1 MTHMST
7 YFCPRCGKR
16 SSVLLKENQLCP
28 NCMSKWA
35 WGGAPNQIVTITPEA
50 VAVKQAAKVQR
61 PRTSPVSRVL
71 PIVSLVLSA
80 GVVGLLIYFFK
91 HDPAGMPGQQIM
103 NRFANI
109 ATSAVILA
117 GFGIVLGAS
126 AFYLARKGNYDLQA
140 SARVLGVVSII
151 LGMGVFGTAVFCW
164 SRTERATSLSTPKT
178 GGDELLQRLSSATVV
193 IQAHE
198 PGANRYQSAKREG
211 VIIANEVG
219 RAWILTVPFL
229 DGTGNPVRPNEM
241 WVNFSDGR
249 TLPGQI
255 RWAQGDPAYLAIVS
269 VDTDQSPGQ
278 IQFHPAAEAVIP
290 GHPVLVVPNP
300 LQGWM
305 VARGTVLSRVS
316 RRTNLGWSTVV
327 KASSHLGPND
337 VGGAMYDESGRL
349 LGFMVGVD
357 PKDGEGQFV
366 IITSGIASVLGRVST
381 VTRFY
386 ERAVKKKSQLEPP
399 SSGS

>member
-1 MTHMST
+1 
-7 YFCPRCGKR
+7 
-16 SSVLLKENQLCP
+16 
-28 NCMSKWA
+28 MSKWA
-35 WGGAPNQIVTITPEA
+35 WGGAPNQVVTITPEA
-50 VAVKQAAKVQR
+50 IAAKQVEKVQR
-61 PRTSPVSRVL
+61 PPTSPLSRVL
-71 PIVSLVLSA
+71 PVVSLVFSA

-91 HDPAGMPGQQIM
+91 HDPGGMPGQQIM

-109 ATSAVILA
+109 AIGAVILA
-117 GFGIVLGAS
+117 GLGIVLGAS
-126 AFYLARKGNYDLQA
+126 AFYLARIRNYDLQT
-140 SARVLGVVSII
+140 SARVLGVISII

-198 PGANRYQSAKREG
+198 PGVNQYRSAKREG

-219 RAWILTVPFL
+219 RAWILTVPYL
-229 DGTGNPVRPNEM
+229 DGNGNPVRPSEI

-255 RWAQGDPAYLAIVS
+255 RFAQGDPAFLAIVS

-290 GHPVLVVPNP
+290 GHPVLVIPNP

-305 VARGTVLSRVS
+305 VAKGTVLSRAS
-316 RRTNLGWSTVV
+316 RRTTLGWSTVV
-327 KASSHLGPND
+327 KASFQLTPND
-337 VGGAMYDESGRL
+337 VGSAMYDESGRL
-349 LGFMVGVD
+349 LGFMIGVD

-366 IITSGIASVLGRVST
+366 IVNSAIASLAENARDQKG
-381 VTRFY
+381 
-386 ERAVKKKSQLEPP
+386 K
-399 SSGS
+399 

>member
-1 MTHMST
+1 MST

-16 SSVLLKENQLCP
+16 SPVLLKENQLCQA
-28 NCMSKWA
+28 CMSKWA
-35 WGGAPNQIVTITPEA
+35 WGGGADQVVTITPEA
-50 VAVKQAAKVQR
+50 VAAQGSTPVAKVQR
-61 PRTSPVSRVL
+61 PRTNPVSRIL
-71 PIVSLVLSA
+71 PVVSLVLSA
-80 GVVGLLIYFFK
+80 AVVGLLIYFFK
-91 HDPAGMPGQQIM
+91 QDPAGMTGQQIM

-109 ATSAVILA
+109 AMTAVILA
-117 GFGIVLGAS
+117 GLGIVLGAS
-126 AFYLARKGNYDLQA
+126 AFYLARKRNYDLQA

-164 SRTERATSLSTPKT
+164 SRTERATSLSTPQT

-198 PGANRYQSAKREG
+198 PGLNRYQSVKREG

-229 DGTGNPVRPNEM
+229 DGNGIPVHPSEM

-255 RWAQGDPAYLAIVS
+255 RWAQGDPAFLAIVS
-269 VDTDQSPGQ
+269 VDMDQSPGQ

-290 GHPVLVVPNP
+290 GHPVLVIPNP

-305 VARGTVLSRVS
+305 VAKGTVLSRVS
-316 RRTNLGWSTVV
+316 QRTNLGRITVV
-327 KASSHLGPND
+327 KTSAHLSSNN
-337 VGGAMYDESGRL
+337 VGSAMYDESGRL
-349 LGFMVGVD
+349 LGFMLGVD
-357 PKDGEGQFV
+357 PKDGEGQFLIV
-366 IITSGIASVLGRVST
+366 NSAITSVLGRVST
-381 VTRFY
+381 VTR
-386 ERAVKKKSQLEPP
+386 
-399 SSGS
+399 

>member
-35 WGGAPNQIVTITPEA
+35 WGGAPNQVVTITPEA
-50 VAVKQAAKVQR
+50 VAAKQVEKVQR
-61 PRTSPVSRVL
+61 PPTSPLSRVL
-71 PIVSLVLSA
+71 PVVSLVFSA

-91 HDPAGMPGQQIM
+91 HDPGGMPGQQIM

-109 ATSAVILA
+109 AIGAVILA
-117 GFGIVLGAS
+117 GLGIVLGAS
-126 AFYLARKGNYDLQA
+126 AFYLARIRNYDLQT
-140 SARVLGVVSII
+140 SARVLGVISII

-198 PGANRYQSAKREG
+198 PGVNQYRSAKREG

-219 RAWILTVPFL
+219 RAWILTVPYL
-229 DGTGNPVRPNEM
+229 DGNGNPVRPREI

-255 RWAQGDPAYLAIVS
+255 RFAQGDPAFLAIVS

-290 GHPVLVVPNP
+290 GHPVLVIPNP

-305 VARGTVLSRVS
+305 VAKGTVLSRAS
-316 RRTNLGWSTVV
+316 RRTTLGWSTVV
-327 KASSHLGPND
+327 KASFQLTPND
-337 VGGAMYDESGRL
+337 VGSAMYDESGRL
-349 LGFMVGVD
+349 LGFMIGVD
-357 PKDGEGQFV
+357 LKDGEGQFV
-366 IITSGIASVLGRVST
+366 IVNSAIASLAENARDQKG
-381 VTRFY
+381 
-386 ERAVKKKSQLEPP
+386 K
-399 SSGS
+399 

>member
-1 MTHMST
+1 MST

-35 WGGAPNQIVTITPEA
+35 WGGAPNQVVTITPEA
-50 VAVKQAAKVQR
+50 LAAKPAAKVQR
-61 PRTSPVSRVL
+61 PRTNPLNRILPV
-71 PIVSLVLSA
+71 VSLVLSA
-80 GVVGLLIYFFK
+80 AVVGLLIYFFK

-109 ATSAVILA
+109 ATGAVILA
-117 GFGIVLGAS
+117 GLGIVLGAS
-126 AFYLARKGNYDLQA
+126 VFYLARMRKYDLQT

-178 GGDELLQRLSSATVV
+178 GGDDLLQRVSSATVV

-198 PGANRYQSAKREG
+198 PGVNRYRSSKREG

-229 DGTGNPVRPNEM
+229 DGTGNPMRPTEM

-255 RWAQGDPAYLAIVS
+255 RWAQGDPAFLAIVS

-305 VARGTVLSRVS
+305 VAKGTVLSRAS

-327 KASSHLGPND
+327 KASSHLSPAD
-337 VGGAMYDESGRL
+337 VGSAMYDESGRL
-349 LGFMVGVD
+349 LGFLVGVD
-357 PKDGEGQFV
+357 PTTGEGQFV
-366 IITSGIASVLGRVST
+366 IVNSAIPSLAERV
-381 VTRFY
+381 R
-386 ERAVKKKSQLEPP
+386 EAKGL
-399 SSGS
+399 

>member
-1 MTHMST
+1 VTHMST
-7 YFCPRCGKR
+7 YFCSRCGKR

-28 NCMSKWA
+28 ECMSKWA
-35 WGGAPNQIVTITPEA
+35 WGGAPNQVVTITPEA
-50 VAVKQAAKVQR
+50 LAAKPTAKVQR
-61 PRTSPVSRVL
+61 ARTSPFSRIL
-71 PIVSLVLSA
+71 PVVSLLLSA

-117 GFGIVLGAS
+117 GVGIVLGAS
-126 AFYLARKGNYDLQA
+126 VFYLARKRNYDLQA

-164 SRTERATSLSTPKT
+164 SITERATSLSAPKT
-178 GGDELLQRLSSATVV
+178 GGDDLLQRLSSATVV
-193 IQAHE
+193 IRAYE
-198 PGANRYQSAKREG
+198 PGANRYQSSKREG

-229 DGTGNPVRPNEM
+229 DGIGNAVRPSEI

-249 TLPGQI
+249 TLPGQV
-255 RWAQGDPAYLAIVS
+255 RWAQGDPAFLAIVS

-290 GHPVLVVPNP
+290 GHPVLVIPNP
-300 LQGWM
+300 LRGWT
-305 VARGTVLSRVS
+305 VAKATVLSRAS
-316 RRTNLGWSTVV
+316 RRTNLGWNTVV
-327 KASSHLGPND
+327 KTSSHLGPSD
-337 VGGAMYDESGRL
+337 VGSAMYDESGRL
-349 LGFMVGVD
+349 LGFLVGVD
-357 PKDGEGQFV
+357 STTGEGQFV
-366 IITSGIASVLGRVST
+366 IVNSAIAALVEKARGS
-381 VTRFY
+381 
-386 ERAVKKKSQLEPP
+386 KS
-399 SSGS
+399 

>member
-1 MTHMST
+1 MST

-16 SSVLLKENQLCP
+16 SSVLLKENQFCP

-35 WGGAPNQIVTITPEA
+35 WGGAPNQVVTITPEA
-50 VAVKQAAKVQR
+50 VAAKQAAKVQR
-61 PRTSPVSRVL
+61 PRTSPISRIL
-71 PIVSLVLSA
+71 PVVSLVLSA

-91 HDPAGMPGQQIM
+91 HDPVGMPGQQIM

-109 ATSAVILA
+109 ATGAVILA
-117 GFGIVLGAS
+117 GLAIVLGAS
-126 AFYLARKGNYDLQA
+126 AFYLARKRNYDLHS

-178 GGDELLQRLSSATVV
+178 GGDELLRRLSSATVV

-198 PGANRYQSAKREG
+198 PGINRYHSSKREG

-229 DGTGNPVRPNEM
+229 DTIGNAKRPSEM

-255 RWAQGDPAYLAIVS
+255 RWAQGEPAFLAIIS

-305 VARGTVLSRVS
+305 LAKGTVLSRAS
-316 RRTNLGWSTVV
+316 QRTNLGWSTVV
-327 KASSHLGPND
+327 KASSHLSPYD
-337 VGGAMYDESGRL
+337 VGSAMYDESGRL

-366 IITSGIASVLGRVST
+366 IVNSAIASLV
-381 VTRFY
+381 
-386 ERAVKKKSQLEPP
+386 ERARGKSQ
-399 SSGS
+399 